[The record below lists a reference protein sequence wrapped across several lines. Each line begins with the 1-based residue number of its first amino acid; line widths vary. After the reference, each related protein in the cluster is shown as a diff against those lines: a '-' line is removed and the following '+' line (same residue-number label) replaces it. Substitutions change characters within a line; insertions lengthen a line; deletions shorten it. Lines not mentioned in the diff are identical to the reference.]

1 MKVYLLSRNEKLVE
15 KHNKKINQQLNHLS
29 NIQDQIELNDEL
41 TLKQLIGFFVLI
53 QFLGIQL
60 LLIITKTF
68 SSFAELSIVGY
79 VIYMIVVRNQSDKI
93 NFKKEDNRTK
103 SKYER

>member
-29 NIQDQIELNDEL
+29 NIQDQIEL